1 MLDILIPTAF
11 LCVIANLVYI
21 CSKRDMHFEKILEH
35 KRRRYDSD

>member
-1 MLDILIPTAF
+1 MLNIILTAAF
-11 LCVIANLVYI
+11 LASYLMYI